1 MSAYPH
7 ASMRYALI
15 CPLTHFI
22 IRSRLMQIDPQLKS
36 FLAIAIELGASDI
49 HISVGTPPV
58 VRLHDRIR
66 PIEGQPKLMPDD
78 TRRLLFSIIDDDHM
92 ATLMENGETDLSYG
106 IPELGRFRVNVY
118 KQRGSF
124 AAAIRI
130 MHTTV
135 PDPEKLEIPR
145 TIIDLY
151 KKKSGLVLVTGPT
164 GSGKSTTLAAIIQQV
179 NLNRYCHV
187 LTLEDPIEY
196 LYRHNCSLVDQR
208 EIGLDSK
215 SFASALRAAL
225 REDPD
230 VIMVGEM
237 RDLETI
243 ATAITAAETGH
254 LVFSSLHT
262 NDAASTIN
270 RIIDVFPENQKE
282 QIRTQLSMVTESVIS
297 QRLLPRADGKGRTAC
312 FEIMHC
318 NPAIRSLIRENKI
331 HQIPGIIQTSS
342 KAGMITMDE
351 ALYQAVSEGRITRE
365 TALEYASD
373 APAMELRFGSDPVT
387 GSSKAA
393 ASQASPAPAP
403 EPARRFRW

>member
-1 MSAYPH
+1 
-7 ASMRYALI
+7 
-15 CPLTHFI
+15 
-22 IRSRLMQIDPQLKS
+22 MQIDPQLLD
-36 FLAIAIELGASDI
+36 FLKRAIELKASDI
-49 HISVGTPPV
+49 HISVATPPM
-58 VRLHDRIR
+58 VRLNDQIMPLEDAPR
-66 PIEGQPKLMPDD
+66 LMPPD
-78 TRRLLFSIIDDDHM
+78 TQRLLFSIIDEDHM
-92 ATLMENGETDLSYG
+92 RTLTENGEVDMSFG
-106 IPELGRFRVNVY
+106 VPEVGRFRINVY

-130 MHTTV
+130 MNTTV
-135 PDPEKLEIPR
+135 PDPKELSIPES
-145 TIIDLY
+145 IINLY

-179 NLNRYCHV
+179 NLHRRCHV

-196 LYRHNCSLVDQR
+196 LYRHNQSLVDQR
-208 EIGLDSK
+208 EIGLDSRT
-215 SFASALRAAL
+215 FATALRAAL

-243 ATAITAAETGH
+243 STAITAAETGH

-297 QRLLPRADGKGRTAC
+297 QRLLPTADGHGRTAC

-318 NPAIRSLIRENKI
+318 TPAIRSLIRENKI

-351 ALYQAVSEGRITRE
+351 ALYQAVTEGRITRE
-365 TALEYASD
+365 TALEFSDD
-373 APAMELRFGSDPVT
+373 APALELRLSGNNP
-387 GSSKAA
+387 
-393 ASQASPAPAP
+393 SPKEESP
-403 EPARRFRW
+403 RFRW

>member
-1 MSAYPH
+1 
-7 ASMRYALI
+7 
-15 CPLTHFI
+15 
-22 IRSRLMQIDPQLKS
+22 MQIDPQLLD
-36 FLAIAIELGASDI
+36 FLKQAVAIGASDI
-49 HISVGTPPV
+49 HISVATPPMI
-58 VRLHDRIR
+58 RLNSQIR
-66 PIEGQPKLMPDD
+66 PLEGAPRLMPPD
-78 TRRLLFSIIDDDHM
+78 TQRLLFSIIDEEHM
-92 ATLMENGETDLSYG
+92 KTLLTNGEVDMSYG
-106 IPELGRFRVNVY
+106 VPDVGRFRVNVY

-130 MHTTV
+130 MNTTV
-135 PDPEKLEIPR
+135 PDPKKLEIPE
-145 TIIDLY
+145 TIINLY

-179 NLNRYCHV
+179 NLNRHCHV

-208 EIGLDSK
+208 EIGLDSRT
-215 SFASALRAAL
+215 FATALRAAL

-230 VIMVGEM
+230 VILVGEM

-243 ATAITAAETGH
+243 STAITAAETGH

-262 NDAASTIN
+262 NDTASTIN

-282 QIRTQLSMVTESVIS
+282 QIRTQLSMVLESVIS
-297 QRLLPRADGKGRTAC
+297 QRLLPKADGSGRTAC

-351 ALYQAVSEGRITRE
+351 ALYQAVQEGRISRE
-365 TALEYASD
+365 TALEYSDD
-373 APAMELRFGSDPVT
+373 APALELRFGGSKPPVEEE
-387 GSSKAA
+387 K
-393 ASQASPAPAP
+393 P
-403 EPARRFRW
+403 RFRW

>member
-1 MSAYPH
+1 
-7 ASMRYALI
+7 
-15 CPLTHFI
+15 
-22 IRSRLMQIDPQLKS
+22 MQIDPQLKH
-36 FLAIAIELGASDI
+36 FLALAMEMDASDI

-58 VRLHDRIR
+58 VRLHDQII
-66 PIEGQPKLMPDD
+66 PMKDQPRLMPDD
-78 TRRLLFSIIDDDHM
+78 TKRLLFSIIDEDHM
-92 ATLMENGETDLSYG
+92 TSLLANGETDLSYG

-135 PDPEKLEIPR
+135 PDPADLRIPQ

-164 GSGKSTTLAAIIQQV
+164 GSGKSTTLAALIQQV
-179 NLNRYCHV
+179 NLNRCCHV

-196 LYRHNCSLVDQR
+196 LYRHDRSLVDQR
-208 EIGLDSK
+208 EIGLDSR
-215 SFASALRAAL
+215 SFATALRAAL

-230 VIMVGEM
+230 VILVGEM

-270 RIIDVFPENQKE
+270 RIIDVFPENQKD

-318 NPAIRSLIRENKI
+318 TPAIRSLIRENKI

-342 KAGMITMDE
+342 RAGMITMDE
-351 ALYQAVSEGRITRE
+351 ALFQAVCEGRITRT
-365 TALEYASD
+365 TALEYAADIS
-373 APAMELRFGSDPVT
+373 AMDLRFGGSDTVT
-387 GSSKAA
+387 
-393 ASQASPAPAP
+393 
-403 EPARRFRW
+403 ERRFSW

>member
-1 MSAYPH
+1 
-7 ASMRYALI
+7 
-15 CPLTHFI
+15 
-22 IRSRLMQIDPQLKS
+22 MQIDPQLKH
-36 FLAIAIELGASDI
+36 FLALAMEMGASDI

-58 VRLHDRIR
+58 VRLNDQII
-66 PIEGQPKLMPDD
+66 PMKDQPRLMPDD
-78 TRRLLFSIIDDDHM
+78 TKRLLFSIIDEDHM
-92 ATLMENGETDLSYG
+92 TSLLENGETDLSYG

-135 PDPEKLEIPR
+135 PDPADLRIPQ

-164 GSGKSTTLAAIIQQV
+164 GSGKSTTLAALIQQV
-179 NLNRYCHV
+179 NLNRCCHV

-196 LYRHNCSLVDQR
+196 LYRHDRSLVDQR
-208 EIGLDSK
+208 EIGLDSR
-215 SFASALRAAL
+215 SFATALRAAL

-230 VIMVGEM
+230 VILVGEM

-270 RIIDVFPENQKE
+270 RIIDVFPENQKD

-318 NPAIRSLIRENKI
+318 TPAIRSLIRENKI

-342 KAGMITMDE
+342 RAGMITMDE
-351 ALYQAVSEGRITRE
+351 ALFQAVCEGRISRT
-365 TALEYASD
+365 TALEYAADISALD
-373 APAMELRFGSDPVT
+373 LRFGGGDAVT
-387 GSSKAA
+387 
-393 ASQASPAPAP
+393 
-403 EPARRFRW
+403 ERRFSW

>member
-1 MSAYPH
+1 
-7 ASMRYALI
+7 
-15 CPLTHFI
+15 
-22 IRSRLMQIDPQLKS
+22 MQIDPMLREI
-36 FLAIAIELGASDI
+36 LAKAIEMGASDI
-49 HISVGTPPV
+49 HISVATPPM
-58 VRLHDRIR
+58 VRINNQLS
-66 PIEGQPKLMPDD
+66 PIPGQPRLMPPD
-78 TRRLLFSIIDDDHM
+78 TQQLLFSIIDEDHSQK
-92 ATLMENGETDLSYG
+92 LLENGETDLSFG
-106 IPELGRFRVNVY
+106 LPDLGRFRVNVY

-124 AAAIRI
+124 AAAFRV

-135 PDPEKLEIPR
+135 PDPEALGIPKS
-145 TIIDLY
+145 IVDLY

-179 NLNRYCHV
+179 NLHRHSHV

-196 LYRHNCSLVDQR
+196 LYRHNSSLVDQR
-208 EIGLDSK
+208 EIGLDTR

-230 VIMVGEM
+230 VILVGEM

-282 QIRTQLSMVTESVIS
+282 QIRTQLSMVIESVIS

-312 FEIMHC
+312 YEIMHT

-331 HQIPGIIQTSS
+331 HQIPGILQTSS
-342 KAGMITMDE
+342 RSGMIIMDD
-351 ALYQAVSEGRITRE
+351 AIYAAVQDGRITAE
-365 TALEYASD
+365 TAVEYAAD
-373 APAMELRFGSDPVT
+373 PVAMERRLQGGSVP
-387 GSSKAA
+387 
-393 ASQASPAPAP
+393 PAGDSFPKS
-403 EPARRFRW
+403 RW

>member
-1 MSAYPH
+1 
-7 ASMRYALI
+7 
-15 CPLTHFI
+15 
-22 IRSRLMQIDPQLKS
+22 MQIDPQLKS

-164 GSGKSTTLAAIIQQV
+164 GSGNPQHLPPLSSRSIST
-179 NLNRYCHV
+179 
-187 LTLEDPIEY
+187 
-196 LYRHNCSLVDQR
+196 
-208 EIGLDSK
+208 
-215 SFASALRAAL
+215 
-225 REDPD
+225 
-230 VIMVGEM
+230 
-237 RDLETI
+237 
-243 ATAITAAETGH
+243 ATAM
-254 LVFSSLHT
+254 F
-262 NDAASTIN
+262 
-270 RIIDVFPENQKE
+270 
-282 QIRTQLSMVTESVIS
+282 
-297 QRLLPRADGKGRTAC
+297 
-312 FEIMHC
+312 
-318 NPAIRSLIRENKI
+318 
-331 HQIPGIIQTSS
+331 
-342 KAGMITMDE
+342 
-351 ALYQAVSEGRITRE
+351 
-365 TALEYASD
+365 
-373 APAMELRFGSDPVT
+373 
-387 GSSKAA
+387 
-393 ASQASPAPAP
+393 
-403 EPARRFRW
+403 

>member
-1 MSAYPH
+1 
-7 ASMRYALI
+7 
-15 CPLTHFI
+15 
-22 IRSRLMQIDPQLKS
+22 MQIDPQLKH
-36 FLAIAIELGASDI
+36 FLALAIEMGASDI
-49 HISVGTPPV
+49 HISVGAPPV

-66 PIEGQPKLMPDD
+66 PLEDQPRLMPDD
-78 TRRLLFSIIDDDHM
+78 TRRLLFSIIDEDHM
-92 ATLMENGETDLSYG
+92 DALTENGETDLSYG

-118 KQRGSF
+118 RQRGSL

-130 MHTTV
+130 MQTSV
-135 PDPEKLEIPR
+135 PAPEKLGIPQ
-145 TIIDLY
+145 TITDLY

-164 GSGKSTTLAAIIQQV
+164 GSGKSTTLASLIQKI
-179 NLNRYCHV
+179 NLNRCCHV

-230 VIMVGEM
+230 VILVGEM

-270 RIIDVFPENQKE
+270 RIIDVFPENQKQ
-282 QIRTQLSMVTESVIS
+282 QIRTQLSMVMESVIS

-318 NPAIRSLIRENKI
+318 TPAIRSLIRDDKI
-331 HQIPGIIQTSS
+331 HQIQSFIETGS

-351 ALYQAVSEGRITRE
+351 ALFQAVSEGRITRATACE
-365 TALEYASD
+365 YAQDTAALEA
-373 APAMELRFGSDPVT
+373 RFEGR
-387 GSSKAA
+387 AA
-393 ASQASPAPAP
+393 APQGNTAADSGAAQESD
-403 EPARRFRW
+403 RRFKW